1 MKGKIVVIGST
12 NTDMTAFC
20 DRMPL
25 PGETVFGNDFVTGPG
40 GKGANQAVA
49 AKRLGGNVSLSARLA
64 MTYSVRTPS
73 VILKRKALI
82 QR

>member
-1 MKGKIVVIGST
+1 
-12 NTDMTAFC
+12 MTAFC

-49 AKRLGGNVSLSARLA
+49 AKRLGGNVSFICKVGNDIFGTFLTTQVNGNIVGA
-64 MTYSVRTPS
+64 
-73 VILKRKALI
+73 IEC
-82 QR
+82 